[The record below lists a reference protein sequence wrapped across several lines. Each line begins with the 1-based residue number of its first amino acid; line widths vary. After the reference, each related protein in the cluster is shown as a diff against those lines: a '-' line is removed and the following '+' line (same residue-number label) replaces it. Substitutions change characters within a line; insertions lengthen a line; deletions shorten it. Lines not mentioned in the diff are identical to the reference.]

1 MKMNT
6 YFLENAEATIKAY
19 NDSLETY
26 AANIEIRY
34 LVEEAKIEKF
44 LLELEAL
51 KVEIYRLQ
59 VKYAGLK

>member
-6 YFLENAEATIKAY
+6 YFLENAEATLKAY

-26 AANIEIRY
+26 AANIEICS
-34 LVEEAKIEKF
+34 LVEQAKTEKF
-44 LLELEAL
+44 LLELEAF